1 MKTFVKYILVLFTT
15 LLTFSCSQDKEEQ
28 EDRIITDLNEIFDP
42 RHEGDTDWNYTEI
55 DEDWLEDVGLYY
67 DSNIGAYRQKQSIQK
82 HKKESKP
89 MNPITIYITLFGL
102 CFLLFEIW
110 LLYAAYQVAYSKH
123 RKIGLWLFNCFLG
136 GIWTFIVLSLSNEL
150 RYNEDLDI
158 REESDLLGITIA
170 LGNITFLILI
180 FLIIRLYIVMYTN
193 PYILRDFLGV

>member
-1 MKTFVKYILVLFTT
+1 MLC
-15 LLTFSCSQDKEEQ
+15 SCSKKSEVEEDK
-28 EDRIITDLNEIFDP
+28 IITDLNEVFDP
-42 RHEGDTDWNYTEI
+42 QHKGDTDWNYTEI
-55 DEDWLEDVGLYY
+55 DEDWLEEVGLYF

-89 MNPITIYITLFGL
+89 MNPITMYIILFGL

-110 LLYAAYQVAYSKH
+110 LLYATYQVAYSKH

-150 RYNEDLDI
+150 RYNEDLDF

-170 LGNITFLILI
+170 IGNSAFLILMFI
-180 FLIIRLYIVMYTN
+180 IIRLYIMIYTN
-193 PYILRDFLGV
+193 PYILRDFL